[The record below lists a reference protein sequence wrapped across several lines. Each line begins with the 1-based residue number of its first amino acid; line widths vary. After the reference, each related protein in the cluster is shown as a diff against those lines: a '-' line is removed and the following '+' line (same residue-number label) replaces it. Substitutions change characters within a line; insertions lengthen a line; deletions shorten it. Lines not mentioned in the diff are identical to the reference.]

1 MNPKLDIFEG
11 KKNIRLDE
19 FMRICN
25 AHYYGTRD
33 PFGAQ
38 GDFYTSPELCQV
50 FGEILGLWAYDCWI
64 KIGSPPSFHFIEL
77 GPGRGTFL
85 QDVWRAT
92 QKFWQNIDIEFHLL
106 ESSPVLQQIQQEKLS
121 KFSKPI
127 HWHKSIENIPFNRP
141 FILIANEFLDALPV
155 QHFKS
160 ENGLQEAWVTY
171 ENNQWIY
178 YFKPS
183 DQDIKLPDVTKIYE
197 TSPSIL
203 NFINLIYEKLKQQPS
218 VTLFID
224 YGYAENLGGSSLQAI
239 QKHQFVDPFAHP
251 GEADMTAHVDFDALK
266 KLAHDHKLN
275 ILGPIPQIN
284 FLTSL
289 GFQERVHF
297 LASKLNNPHSFL
309 RSARSLIDPL
319 AMGQL
324 FKAFTITNTDIIISG
339 FSNDKN

>member
-1 MNPKLDIFEG
+1 MKPLLDIFEG
-11 KKNIRLDE
+11 KKNIRLDA
-19 FMRICN
+19 FMNISN
-25 AHYYGTRD
+25 AHYYSTRD

-50 FGEILGLWAYDCWI
+50 FGEVLGLWAYDCWT
-64 KIGSPPSFHFIEL
+64 KIESPPSFHFIEL

-85 QDVWRAT
+85 LDVWRAT
-92 QKFWQNIDIEFHLL
+92 QKYWADTDIEFHLL

-121 KFSKPI
+121 KLSKPI
-127 HWHKSIENIPFNRP
+127 HWHKSIDEIPFDRP
-141 FILIANEFLDALPV
+141 FILMANEFLDALPV
-155 QHFKS
+155 QHFKH
-160 ENGLQEAWVTY
+160 ENGLKEAWVTY
-171 ENNQWIY
+171 KNNQWVP

-183 DQDIKLPDVTKIYE
+183 LQDIKLPNATKIYE

-203 NFINLIYEKLKQQPS
+203 NFTNIIYEKLKQQPS
-218 VTLFID
+218 VALFID

-239 QKHQFVDPFAHP
+239 QNHQFVDPFAHP
-251 GEADMTAHVDFDALK
+251 GEADITAHVDFDALK
-266 KLAHDHKLN
+266 NLAHDRALN
-275 ILGPIPQIN
+275 TLGPIPQAP

-297 LASKLNNPHSFL
+297 LASKLDNPHSFL
-309 RSARSLIDPL
+309 RASRSLIDPL

-324 FKAFTITNTDIIISG
+324 FKAFAITNTDIIISG

>member
-1 MNPKLDIFEG
+1 MKLKLNIKQD
-11 KKNIRLDE
+11 IRLDD
-19 FMRICN
+19 FMAISN

-50 FGEILGLWAYDCWI
+50 FGEVLGLWAYDCWI
-64 KIGSPPSFHFIEL
+64 KMGSPASFHFIEL

-92 QKFWQNIDIEFHLL
+92 QKYWTNTNIEFHLL
-106 ESSPVLQQIQQEKLS
+106 ESSPVLQQIQKENLKNIP
-121 KFSKPI
+121 KPI
-127 HWHKSIENIPFNRP
+127 HWHKLIDDIPFDRH

-155 QHFKS
+155 QHFRY
-160 ENGLQEAWVTY
+160 ENGLQEMWVKY
-171 ENNQWIY
+171 ENDQWSP

-183 DQDIKLPDVTKIYE
+183 SQNIKLPDTTKIYE

-203 NFINLIYEKLKQQPS
+203 NFMNIIYEKLKQQPS
-218 VTLFID
+218 VALFID
-224 YGYAENLGGSSLQAI
+224 YGYEENIGGSSLQAI
-239 QKHQFVDPFAHP
+239 QKHQFVDPFTYP
-251 GEADMTAHVDFDALK
+251 GESDLTAHVDFGTLK
-266 KLAHDHKLN
+266 KLALDHGLN
-275 ILGPIPQIN
+275 TLGPIPQAP

-297 LASKLNNPHSFL
+297 LVSKLDNPHFFL
-309 RSARSLIDPL
+309 RSARTLIDPH

-324 FKAFTITNTDIIISG
+324 FKAFAITNTNIIISG